1 MSLASYIGCNVEI
14 PLTDPDSND
23 VIVFGPCFADESML
37 EIVHEY
43 QFQINYTYEVST
55 SWGIELVEWQN
66 VKEKKEAKEKILTL
80 CKIMEGYLED
90 GDYFELF
97 SCWVGD
103 EDKERVGELKLK
115 INHFNIDELCIP
127 ERTLVRIEK

>member
-14 PLTDPDSND
+14 PLTEPDSND
-23 VIVFGPCFADESML
+23 VIVFGSCFADESML
-37 EIVHEY
+37 EMVQEY
-43 QFQINYTYEVST
+43 QFQTNYIYEVST

-66 VKEKKEAKEKILTL
+66 VKEKKEAKEKLLTL
-80 CKIMEGYLED
+80 CKIMED
-90 GDYFELF
+90 GDYIELF

>member
-1 MSLASYIGCNVEI
+1 MAKRKG
-14 PLTDPDSND
+14 
-23 VIVFGPCFADESML
+23 
-37 EIVHEY
+37 
-43 QFQINYTYEVST
+43 
-55 SWGIELVEWQN
+55 
-66 VKEKKEAKEKILTL
+66 KKRSERKTFNF
-80 CKIMEGYLED
+80 MEGYLED

-127 ERTLVRIEK
+127 ERT

>member
-23 VIVFGPCFADESML
+23 VIVFGPCFQMKVCLKLYKSFNFKQVTRMKL
-37 EIVHEY
+37 KQCGVL
-43 QFQINYTYEVST
+43 NLMS
-55 SWGIELVEWQN
+55 GKL
-66 VKEKKEAKEKILTL
+66 KGRRKKLKKLLAL
-80 CKIMEGYLED
+80 CAIMEGYLND

-103 EDKERVGELKLK
+103 EDKERVGELELK
-115 INHFNIDELCIP
+115 INHFNIDEIRIP

>member
-14 PLTDPDSND
+14 PLTEPDSND
-23 VIVFGPCFADESML
+23 VIVFGRCFADESML
-37 EIVHEY
+37 EIVQEY
-43 QFQINYTYEVST
+43 QFQKNYIYEVST

-66 VKEKKEAKEKILTL
+66 VKEKKEAKEKLLTL
-80 CKIMEGYLED
+80 CKIMEGYSED

>member
-23 VIVFGPCFADESML
+23 VIVFGPCFSDESML
-37 EIVHEY
+37 EIVQEF
-43 QFQINYTYEVST
+43 QFKQVIHMKFQRVGALNLLS
-55 SWGIELVEWQN
+55 GKL
-66 VKEKKEAKEKILTL
+66 KERRKKLKKLLAL
-80 CKIMEGYLED
+80 CTIMEGYLNDE
-90 GDYFELF
+90 DYFELF

-103 EDKERVGELKLK
+103 EDKERLGELKLK
-115 INHFNIDELCIP
+115 INHFNIDEIRIP

>member
-43 QFQINYTYEVST
+43 QFQTNYTYEVST

-90 GDYFELF
+90 
-97 SCWVGD
+97 
-103 EDKERVGELKLK
+103 
-115 INHFNIDELCIP
+115 
-127 ERTLVRIEK
+127 